1 MTESP
6 KSRDG
11 HAGKLEAWELE
22 ENAEPEGSEGMDEL
36 EGAEEPEGVVEL
48 EGSEGL
54 GGVEELEGDERTG
67 ASGGTGTCTR
77 YWNRLGASGAS
88 GVRGNRPECAG
99 IVRNG

>member
-6 KSRDG
+6 ESRDG

-36 EGAEEPEGVVEL
+36 EGAEEPEGVAEP

-54 GGVEELEGDERTG
+54 EGSEELEGLQELEGG
-67 ASGGTGTCTR
+67 AGGTGGR
-77 YWNRLGASGAS
+77 
-88 GVRGNRPECAG
+88 
-99 IVRNG
+99 